1 MITFRFSGRGSS
13 VVPRPDGNIADGF
26 LIVARDLIPGGRAR
40 PRQAVLRRSIS
51 SSYFAVFHA
60 LAKLTADALVGS
72 SPGSRPNKAW
82 VDVYRGIG
90 HGGTK
95 DACKAARNVDFPEQ
109 LKAFSDS
116 LVRLQDA
123 RHLADYDPEVRF
135 SKEDALA
142 NLAEAKDAL
151 AALLAVRTIDR
162 KAFAAWV
169 LVTSPG
175 AVKGRKDRKSRG
187 GRG

>member
-1 MITFRFSGRGSS
+1 M
-13 VVPRPDGNIADGF
+13 PLPDWNIAGGF
-26 LIVARDLIPGGRAR
+26 LIVARELIPDGRAR
-40 PRQAVLRRSIS
+40 PRQASLRRSIS
-51 SSYFAVFHA
+51 SSYYAVFHA
-60 LAKLTADALVGS
+60 LAKAIADTLVGS
-72 SPGSRPNKAW
+72 SPASRPNKAW

-95 DACKAARNVDFPEQ
+95 DACKAAMNVNFPDR

-123 RHLADYDPEVRF
+123 RHQADYDPEVRF

-142 NLAEAKDAL
+142 NLAEAENAL
-151 AALLAVRTIDR
+151 AALKAVRPIDR

-175 AVKGRKDRKSRG
+175 AARGRKDRKSRG